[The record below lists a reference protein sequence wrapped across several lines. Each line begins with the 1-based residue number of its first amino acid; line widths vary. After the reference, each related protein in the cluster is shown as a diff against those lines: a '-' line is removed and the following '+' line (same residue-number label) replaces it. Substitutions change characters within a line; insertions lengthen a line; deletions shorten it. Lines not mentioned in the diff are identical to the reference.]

1 MEYEF
6 SYDGTL
12 KDLLYKKKG
21 VKTFSKKEYIN
32 KLPDY
37 SLQHYIKFLYLTKPK
52 VSIFLNNQHIEFE
65 NYSQFLENQKD
76 KLSTF

>member
-21 VKTFSKKEYIN
+21 VKTFVQKEYIN

-37 SLQHYIKFLYLTKPK
+37 SL
-52 VSIFLNNQHIEFE
+52 
-65 NYSQFLENQKD
+65 
-76 KLSTF
+76 